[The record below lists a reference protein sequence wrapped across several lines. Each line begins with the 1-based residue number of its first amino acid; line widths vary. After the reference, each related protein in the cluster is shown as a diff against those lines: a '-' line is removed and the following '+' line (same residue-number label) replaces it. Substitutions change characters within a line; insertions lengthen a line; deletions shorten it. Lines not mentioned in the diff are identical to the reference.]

1 MTPKISDLIMQIELD
16 LQILKDVLSYESN
29 SMLAQSKIQKVL
41 DKSATLS
48 TLLQNSFE
56 EITNELR

>member
-1 MTPKISDLIMQIELD
+1 MQIELD

-29 SMLAQSKIQKVL
+29 SILAQSKIQKVL

-48 TLLQNSFE
+48 TLLQNSSE